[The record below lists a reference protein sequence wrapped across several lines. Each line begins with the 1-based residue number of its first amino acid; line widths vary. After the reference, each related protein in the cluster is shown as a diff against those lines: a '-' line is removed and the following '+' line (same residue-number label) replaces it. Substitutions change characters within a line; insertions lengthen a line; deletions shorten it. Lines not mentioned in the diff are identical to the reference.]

1 MYDIIYFIVYYMY
14 LFNPYIIH
22 IFPYILFYWYI
33 RILMLSIYFIV
44 FIRIIEKYIDMLS
57 IYFGILTI
65 LMIIHILSVLHI
77 WYHIIHCIYM
87 YLCYWYIIHIFSYF
101 SLYWY
106 IRILMLSIYFI
117 VFIRIIEKYIDM
129 LSIYFGILT
138 IYSWL
143 SIYYQY
149 YIYDII
155 FLIWIIY
162 YVFIL
167 LIYYPYGML
176 MDNPPTKRQ
185 SSGASFAT
193 FQVDWT
199 SAQLLW
205 QRCRRKSDRRW
216 TLAWHAVSAVKQR
229 GRPLVWANVNGR
241 WEIYRLYCR
250 WL

>member
-1 MYDIIYFIVYYMY
+1 MY

-44 FIRIIEKYIDMLS
+44 FIRIIDKYIDMLS

-176 MDNPPTKRQ
+176 MDNPPNKKAELRGVVCDV
-185 SSGASFAT
+185 SGWLDLCSAPLAALPPQERPALDAGLTRCERGETTGAT
-193 FQVDWT
+193 LGVGE
-199 SAQLLW
+199 
-205 QRCRRKSDRRW
+205 CK
-216 TLAWHAVSAVKQR
+216 
-229 GRPLVWANVNGR
+229 
-241 WEIYRLYCR
+241 WEMGDL
-250 WL
+250 

>member
-1 MYDIIYFIVYYMY
+1 MYIYHYISIYFILLIYKDIDGLYMY
-14 LFNPYIIH
+14 LFYPYIIH
-22 IFPYILFYWYI
+22 IFPYIL
-33 RILMLSIYFIV
+33 
-44 FIRIIEKYIDMLS
+44 
-57 IYFGILTI
+57 
-65 LMIIHILSVLHI
+65 
-77 WYHIIHCIYM
+77 
-87 YLCYWYIIHIFSYF
+87 
-101 SLYWY
+101 LYWY

-176 MDNPPTKRQ
+176 MDNPPNKKAELRGVVCDV
-185 SSGASFAT
+185 SGWLDLCSAPLAALPPQERPALDAGLTRCERGETTGAT
-193 FQVDWT
+193 LGVGE
-199 SAQLLW
+199 
-205 QRCRRKSDRRW
+205 CK
-216 TLAWHAVSAVKQR
+216 
-229 GRPLVWANVNGR
+229 
-241 WEIYRLYCR
+241 WEMGDL
-250 WL
+250 